1 MKKTFGRKITALLLC
16 AMILSAAGMSGCG
29 NAESESSAASVS
41 SQQNSASDTSSD
53 KDDDTSKAETADT
66 KIELT
71 GESAKVTGSGAS
83 VEGGTITISSAGTY
97 TVSGK
102 LNKGNIVIEA
112 GKDDEVCLV
121 LSGAEIYSEDTAAVY
136 ASKCGKTIIM
146 LADNTENVLS
156 DGKDYVKTE
165 EESDDDSPN
174 AAVYVKDDL
183 TIRGNGSLTVKANA
197 HNGITSKDSLSI
209 ESGSI
214 SVTAVNHC
222 ITGKD
227 ALAVSGGEIS
237 VSTDGGDGLKS
248 TNTDDDK
255 GSVTIENAKI
265 DITCAKDGI
274 QAEHN
279 ITIGSGTISI
289 VTGGG
294 SENNKT
300 VKNDMGFHMNNTD
313 TDTDTTESSNY
324 KGIKAGGD
332 ISISGGTFTID
343 AYDDA
348 VHSNSN
354 ISINGG
360 SFTIKAGDDGVHAD
374 SELTISNGTVKVEKS
389 YEGLEA
395 EVINITDGTI
405 DITADDDGINCAGG
419 NDQSGFGGMDGNMQF
434 AHGFRFDRN
443 QSQSSDGQQMTPPEM
458 PQSSGGQQMTPPEM
472 PQGSDGQQMTPP
484 EMPQGSGG
492 QQMTPPEMPQGSGG
506 QQMTPPEMPQS
517 SGGQQMTEQSGN
529 GQQNDQPQMPGNADS
544 NAALN
549 ISGGTIYVNAQ
560 GDGLDSNGALNITG
574 GTIVV
579 NGTTNG
585 GNGIIDHDGSCT
597 VSGGTLIGAGTS
609 DMLEMPGDTS
619 TLNTVAVL
627 FDKSV
632 SADTL
637 VYVTDSS
644 GKVIAAMSPKKNYG
658 CFILSSKDLK
668 AGESYTVYTG
678 GKADGEAVNGY
689 YSGNS
694 ASGGTK
700 YVTFTLSENKVT
712 YVDSSGITQYR
723 GMR

>member
-41 SQQNSASDTSSD
+41 SHQNSASDTSSD

-237 VSTDGGDGLKS
+237 VSTDGGDGLRS

-458 PQSSGGQQMTPPEM
+458 PQSSGGQQMT
-472 PQGSDGQQMTPP
+472 
-484 EMPQGSGG
+484 
-492 QQMTPPEMPQGSGG
+492 
-506 QQMTPPEMPQS
+506 
-517 SGGQQMTEQSGN
+517 EQSGN

-632 SADTL
+632 SADTF